1 MKAVFSLFLLIIFA
15 AGIWTAFVARPLLQ
29 PFVSVA
35 SDEGMEARFL
45 SEDTP
50 GARWVRG
57 IVRYIDP
64 GTGTVL
70 LQTEKGTVELFAPP
84 QVLLSLTEGETVS
97 AYIAA
102 DELATTVAL

>member
-1 MKAVFSLFLLIIFA
+1 MKAVFALLGMIVLATVIYTTF
-15 AGIWTAFVARPLLQ
+15 IVRPLL

-35 SDEGMEARFL
+35 GGEGMEASF
-45 SEDTP
+45 SPEETS

-64 GTGTVL
+64 GAGTVL
-70 LQTEKGTVELFAPP
+70 LQTEKGTVELFASP
-84 QVLLSLTEGETVS
+84 QVLLGLTEGATVS

-102 DELATTVAL
+102 DELATTVAT